1 MNLEKCNI
9 CPRNCKVDRL
19 KGNIGYCRCNDKIK
33 IALASIHYYEEPC
46 ISKEN
51 GSGTVFFSNCNL
63 NCIYCQN
70 YEISQKDKGRE
81 ITVEQLAQIFLK
93 QQAKGVNNINL
104 VTPTMYAKHIK
115 EALMIAKNEGL
126 SIPVIY
132 NTNGYESIET
142 LKELEGLIDIYLPD
156 LKYYSNELSKK
167 YSKVDNY
174 FDIATKAIQEMN
186 RQVGRPTFNEKGIIQ
201 KGMMIRH
208 LILPNHLQNTK
219 HILKWIKE
227 SMPAGTY
234 VSVMAQ
240 YFPTY
245 QAKQDES
252 INRKLTKKEYQ
263 EIENYLY
270 ILDLENGYI
279 QELGEHEEEY
289 VPNFDL
295 SE

>member
-9 CPRNCKVDRL
+9 CPRNCGIDRT
-19 KGNIGYCRCNDKIK
+19 KGIGYCKCNDKIK
-33 IALASIHYYEEPC
+33 IALASIHRYEEPC
-46 ISKEN
+46 ISGKN
-51 GSGTVFFSNCNL
+51 GSGTVFFSHCNL

-70 YEISQKDKGRE
+70 YEISQQGKGRE
-81 ITVEQLAQIFLK
+81 ITIGELAQIFLK
-93 QQAKGVNNINL
+93 QQAKEVHNINL
-104 VTPTMYAKHIK
+104 VTPTAYAKQIK
-115 EALMIAKNEGL
+115 EALIIAKKEGL

-132 NTNGYESIET
+132 NTNGYENIET

-167 YSKVDNY
+167 YSKVDRY
-174 FDIATKAIQEMN
+174 FEVATKAIQEMD
-186 RQVGRPTFNEKGIIQ
+186 RQVGRPIFNRDGIIQ
-201 KGMMIRH
+201 KGVIIRH
-208 LILPNHLQNTK
+208 LVLPNHLQNTK

-227 SMPAGTY
+227 NMPEGTY

-245 QAKQDES
+245 QAKQENG
-252 INRKLTKKEYQ
+252 INRKLTKREYQ

-270 ILDLENGYI
+270 TLNLENGYM

-295 SE
+295 SY

>member
-1 MNLEKCNI
+1 MYRLGNLTIVLPSYKCDKA
-9 CPRNCKVDRL
+9 CPFC
-19 KGNIGYCRCNDKIK
+19 
-33 IALASIHYYEEPC
+33 
-46 ISKEN
+46 
-51 GSGTVFFSNCNL
+51 
-63 NCIYCQN
+63 
-70 YEISQKDKGRE
+70 
-81 ITVEQLAQIFLK
+81 
-93 QQAKGVNNINL
+93 
-104 VTPTMYAKHIK
+104 
-115 EALMIAKNEGL
+115 IAKNNRKFNDSEAEHFAEL
-126 SIPVIY
+126 SRILDVMRI
-132 NTNGYESIET
+132 NGIRFERIVLSGNGEPSLYGIET